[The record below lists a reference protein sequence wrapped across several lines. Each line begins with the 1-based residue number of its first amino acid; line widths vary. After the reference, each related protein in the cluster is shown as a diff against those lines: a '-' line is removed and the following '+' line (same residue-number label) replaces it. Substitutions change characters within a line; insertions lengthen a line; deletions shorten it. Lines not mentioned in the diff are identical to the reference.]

1 MPRMILLLVISL
13 LIITPAHAE
22 PSDYDA
28 VLTGQIGDV
37 NSPEYIWVG
46 AIEVRL
52 RDVFVPPDKQEE
64 AVTFLRSLAVTGREI
79 ECRLTGERVAGPGG
93 QLVGHCFL
101 FSPTDG
107 SEIDL
112 GERIKEQGLGRNCK
126 EPQAVIA
133 IWPPV
138 YVCE

>member
-1 MPRMILLLVISL
+1 MPQLILLLISL
-13 LIITPAHAE
+13 LVLTPAHAE
-22 PSDYDA
+22 QSDYDA

-37 NSPEYIWVG
+37 NSPEYIWIG

-52 RDVFVPPDKQEE
+52 RDVFVSSDKQEE
-64 AVTFLRSLAVTGREI
+64 ALAFVRSLAVTGSEI
-79 ECRLTGERVAGPGG
+79 ECRLTGERLTGPGG

-107 SEIDL
+107 GEVDL
-112 GERIKEQGLGRNCK
+112 GEKIKEAGLGRNCK

>member
-1 MPRMILLLVISL
+1 MPQLVLLLISL

-22 PSDYDA
+22 QPDYDA

-37 NSPEYIWVG
+37 SSPEYIWVG

-52 RDVFVPPDKQEE
+52 RDVFVFPNKRDE
-64 AVTFLRSLAVTGREI
+64 ALSFVRSLATTGSEI
-79 ECRLTGERVAGPGG
+79 ECRLTGERLTGPGG

-101 FSPTDG
+101 SGPTNGAD
-107 SEIDL
+107 INL
-112 GERIKEQGLGRNCK
+112 GEQIKEQGFGRNCK
-126 EPQAVIA
+126 EPQAIIA

>member
-1 MPRMILLLVISL
+1 MPQVILLLVISL

-22 PSDYDA
+22 PPDYDA

-37 NSPEYIWVG
+37 NSPEYVWVG

-52 RDVFVPPDKQEE
+52 RDVFVPTDKQEE
-64 AVTFLRSLAVTGREI
+64 ALTFVRSLAVTGREI
-79 ECRLTGERVAGPGG
+79 ECRLTGERVAGQGG
-93 QLVGHCFL
+93 QLVGRCFL
-101 FSPTDG
+101 FGPTDG
-107 SEIDL
+107 VEINL
-112 GERIKEQGLGRNCK
+112 GKRIKEQGLGRNCK